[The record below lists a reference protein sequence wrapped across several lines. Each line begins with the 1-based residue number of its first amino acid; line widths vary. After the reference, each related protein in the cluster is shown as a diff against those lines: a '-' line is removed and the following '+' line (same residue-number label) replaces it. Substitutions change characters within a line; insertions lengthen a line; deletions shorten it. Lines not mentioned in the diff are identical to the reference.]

1 MGRPQKQTVD
11 YFPHYANSGKTM
23 FILENKF
30 GNNGYAFWFKLL
42 EILAITEGHYFRVE
56 NSIDWEFLLAKT
68 KVSDE
73 TATEILNTLAGL
85 EAIDKELWNKKII
98 WVQNFVD
105 NLSEVYRKRKISAPI
120 KPFSE
125 GFRDGNYTTSEVS
138 GDINPQ
144 RREEE
149 SKVEKS
155 KVKESKE
162 EKEKDINV
170 ITLTLCKE
178 VEKLTCGKWYLAK
191 DIQALNAL
199 IEMYTFDWVR
209 DAIVKT
215 ISRNK
220 VSLEYAKGI
229 LNNWAIEGKEEGS
242 HGNIEKNTPEGEGK
256 YTGFKPKEPELRGE
270 IDSSDLI

>member
-125 GFRDGNYTTSEVS
+125 GFRDGNYTTSEVLD
-138 GDINPQ
+138 DINPQ

-155 KVKESKE
+155 KVKESKG
-162 EKEKDINV
+162 DINSLSL
-170 ITLTLCKE
+170 ILCKE

-199 IEMYTFDWVR
+199 IEMYTLDWVR

-220 VSLEYAKGI
+220 ISLEYTKGI
-229 LNNWAIEGKEEGS
+229 LNNWAIEGKEEVS
-242 HGNIEKNTPEGEGK
+242 HGSIGKNTSQGEGK
-256 YTGFKPKEPELRGE
+256 YTGFKPKEPELGGE